1 MEQLRSRIVASLQ
14 ELGYYLYELEYVQEE
29 GERILRVMIE
39 HDHPITLDDCIL
51 VSERLNAM
59 LDEDDPFEE
68 AYQLEVTSA
77 GAEHELRNAEE
88 ILRHIGEAVHLKTFD
103 QQFTGQ
109 LHAYQEGRITI
120 RFADN
125 TQTVVDEL
133 DVQLIRL
140 TI

>member
-1 MEQLRSRIVASLQ
+1 M
-14 ELGYYLYELEYVQEE
+14 EYVTEE

-39 HDHPITLDDCIL
+39 HDRPITLDDCVL

-68 AYQLEVTSA
+68 AYHLEVTSA

-88 ILRHIGEAVHLKTFD
+88 IQRHIGELVHVKTFD
-103 QQFTGQ
+103 QQFTGH

-120 RFADN
+120 RFSDN
-125 TQTVVDEL
+125 TQTVIDEL
-133 DVQLIRL
+133 DVQLLRL
-140 TI
+140 TIQ